1 MQWIP
6 RFGAKVDLKGYTSN
20 LRPPNFA
27 GVKKVDIISFGLF
40 MENSLLLLQL
50 QAILRGS
57 KALIGIDETRKAER
71 LRGALRKSV
80 RASGFNCNNNANI
93 WWWTTAFTHR
103 ACYGRLWD
111 DIHLSG
117 HFTCRLASLRLEQSG
132 SFC

>member
-1 MQWIP
+1 ML
-6 RFGAKVDLKGYTSN
+6 FFL
-20 LRPPNFA
+20 L
-27 GVKKVDIISFGLF
+27 VK
-40 MENSLLLLQL
+40 NSLLFLQL
-50 QAILRGS
+50 QSILEGS

-117 HFTCRLASLRLEQSG
+117 HFTCRLESWEL
-132 SFC
+132 FCQAAKGKISSCSSANSISQLVDVVKYQ